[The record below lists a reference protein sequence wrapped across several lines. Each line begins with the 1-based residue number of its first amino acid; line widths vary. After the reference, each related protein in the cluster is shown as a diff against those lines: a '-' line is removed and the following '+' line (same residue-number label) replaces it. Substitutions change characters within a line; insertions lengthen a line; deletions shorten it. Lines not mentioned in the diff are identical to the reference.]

1 MIGILDYGMGNLM
14 SVSNALDYLK
24 IKNTIVDDPKKIRS
38 LSHLIIPG
46 VGAFPYAM
54 EMIKSGD
61 LYQPVLEFANE
72 GNPVLGICLGMQL
85 LASKGE
91 EVSTTDGLN
100 LVPGLVTRLVTEKP
114 IPHMGWN
121 GLNFQLDHP
130 ILNGIKRNSD
140 VYFVHSFYFKCLN
153 EANILATTEY
163 GKEFPSMVVNNKG
176 NVIGAQFHPEKSQ
189 KQGLRMLKNFSEM

>member
-24 IKNTIVDDPKKIRS
+24 LKSIIIEDPEEIKS

-54 EMIKSGD
+54 EIIRSKELFD
-61 LYQPVLEFANE
+61 PILDFANT
-72 GNPVLGICLGMQL
+72 GKPLLGVCLGMQL
-85 LASKGE
+85 LATHGDE
-91 EVSTTDGLN
+91 ITLTDGL
-100 LVPGLVTRLVTEKP
+100 GLISGRVSKLETNFR

-121 GLNFQLDHP
+121 GLNIERDHP
-130 ILNGIKRNSD
+130 ILKGVKKDSD
-140 VYFVHSFYFKCLN
+140 VYFVHSYCFQCTN
-153 EANILATTEY
+153 ESDVLTSTEY
-163 GKEFPSMVVNNKG
+163 GVSFSSVIANKEG

-189 KQGLRMLKNFSEM
+189 KQGLRILKNFSEM

>member
-24 IKNTIVDDPKKIRS
+24 LKSIIIEDPEEIKS

-54 EMIKSGD
+54 EIIRSKELFD
-61 LYQPVLEFANE
+61 PILDFANT
-72 GNPVLGICLGMQL
+72 GKPLLGVCLGMQL
-85 LASKGE
+85 LATHGDE
-91 EVSTTDGLN
+91 ITLTDGL
-100 LVPGLVTRLVTEKP
+100 GLISGRVSKLETNFR

-121 GLNFQLDHP
+121 GLNIERDHP
-130 ILNGIKRNSD
+130 ILKGVKKDSD
-140 VYFVHSFYFKCLN
+140 VYFVHSYCFQCTN
-153 EANILATTEY
+153 ESNVLTSTEY
-163 GKEFPSMVVNNKG
+163 GVSFSSMIANKEG

-189 KQGLRMLKNFSEM
+189 KQGLRILKNFSEM